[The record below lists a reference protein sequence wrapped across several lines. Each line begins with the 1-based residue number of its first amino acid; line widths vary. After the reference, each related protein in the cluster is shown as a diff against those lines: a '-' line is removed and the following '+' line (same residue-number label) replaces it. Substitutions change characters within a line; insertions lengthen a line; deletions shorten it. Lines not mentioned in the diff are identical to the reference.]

1 MDEKPS
7 LEFLSPRHWLMDF
20 KMVSRCNSSL
30 DLRGGYGSTAANS
43 PSRGCPSAS
52 RYHHVTITCR
62 QVLPRSSYLTLP
74 QSDTPRLR
82 RIPFSSG
89 CSYTSTTGGRR
100 SHLKYSG
107 ATHMVFQ
114 IILKSFTCVGGKSAD
129 VGRMNRTRDAH
140 GILFSTYRSTG
151 LGSPLCLFT
160 GRHVSPRRRP
170 LPGGGCA

>member
-89 CSYTSTTGGRR
+89 CSYTSTTGGRKIISLCGWKIGRRRTYEQYARRTWDPILYLPKYR
-100 SHLKYSG
+100 SRFP
-107 ATHMVFQ
+107 TV
-114 IILKSFTCVGGKSAD
+114 SF
-129 VGRMNRTRDAH
+129 
-140 GILFSTYRSTG
+140 YRST
-151 LGSPLCLFT
+151 
-160 GRHVSPRRRP
+160 RVSAAAAPPSLAAAVRELVR
-170 LPGGGCA
+170 

>member
-1 MDEKPS
+1 MHPLSLCRFVVCARVRASAHEPWPQMPKRKRSKNGKEVRTHLFRLRGKVGAKMDEKPS

-107 ATHMVFQ
+107 ATHMVF
-114 IILKSFTCVGGKSAD
+114 GGSWQ
-129 VGRMNRTRDAH
+129 RMRD
-140 GILFSTYRSTG
+140 T
-151 LGSPLCLFT
+151 
-160 GRHVSPRRRP
+160 V
-170 LPGGGCA
+170 